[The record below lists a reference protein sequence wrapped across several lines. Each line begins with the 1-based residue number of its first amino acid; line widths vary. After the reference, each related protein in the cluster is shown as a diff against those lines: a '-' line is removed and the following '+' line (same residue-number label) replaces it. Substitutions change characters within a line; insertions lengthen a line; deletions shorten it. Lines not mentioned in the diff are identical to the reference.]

1 MSSRTYARL
10 SVEEFG
16 RQLIESGDL
25 DPIYIALSKLDLD
38 STTLNRWLLAYW
50 CCYDAGVSCYLANRP
65 TVGEFWEG
73 LKRVAENRDQCPIGG
88 RWRRGSERR
97 HWRGVNAIKSYSN
110 LIVRYSDRPEDMA
123 AYCAGVGPTTFAEV
137 TKRAQEHVAFG
148 PWIGFKIADMAERVM
163 GVPVSFEEDEVFMF
177 DSPREAALM
186 LWDQTTTMTTIHTEH
201 TKITTVVQLLRDRF
215 IDLRAPP
222 TGDRSIGVQEI
233 ETVLCKWK
241 SHLNG
246 HYPLFND
253 IREIREGLHPW
264 AERGGLAKRFLA
276 AMPTLKQ

>member
-1 MSSRTYARL
+1 M
-10 SVEEFG
+10 EEFG

-25 DPIYIALSKLDLD
+25 DPIYVALSNLDLD

-50 CCYDAGVSCYLANRP
+50 CCYDAGVSCYLADAETP
-65 TVGEFWEG
+65 THYWDR
-73 LKRVAENRDQCPIGG
+73 LQRVASNVDEAPIGG

-97 HWRGVNAIKSYSN
+97 HWRGVNAMKS
-110 LIVRYSDRPEDMA
+110 LADLRERYHQCPENMA
-123 AYCAGVGPTTFAEV
+123 HYCAGEGPTTFVDV
-137 TKRAQEHVAFG
+137 TRRVQEHVAFG
-148 PWIGFKIADMAERVM
+148 PWIGFKVADMAERVM
-163 GVPVSFEEDEVFMF
+163 GVPVSFEEAEVFMF

-186 LWDQTTTMTTIHTEH
+186 LWDQTTSLVMIHTER
-201 TKITTVVQLLRDRF
+201 TKITTVVQSLRDLY

-253 IREIREGLHPW
+253 IREIRHGLQPW
-264 AERGGLAKRFLA
+264 AAQGGLARQFLA
-276 AMPTLKQ
+276 SMPALNQ